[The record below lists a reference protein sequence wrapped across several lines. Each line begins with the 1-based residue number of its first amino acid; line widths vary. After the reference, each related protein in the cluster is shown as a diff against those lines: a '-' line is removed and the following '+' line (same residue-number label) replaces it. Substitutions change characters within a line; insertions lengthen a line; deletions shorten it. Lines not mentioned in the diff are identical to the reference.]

1 MPTGKSQ
8 ISEAERPNWPWAVRL
23 PAHSTGV
30 DEQTRVALGQL
41 RKTPEVFVLNE
52 PAWIWLRGSSLNEQT
67 SSLLRALPDADR
79 YLVLP
84 DDQLARWGESIPRA
98 RLPAGQWHPIS
109 KWLSITLP
117 TASFT
122 PQVQACIPFQL
133 VRSSVPVEANL
144 LRTTW
149 TTWRDYATTAPQVRL
164 NQLSFAASES
174 EALIRGIP
182 IPPVPGQRFI
192 EAGGVA
198 IPLGWRPEPELNAK
212 SIRHL
217 LQVPEGTMALLLE
230 DGSFESI
237 PDHVFVRA
245 TRSATR
251 MTDAVGDKISE
262 ATS

>member
-8 ISEAERPNWPWAVRL
+8 VSKADSSNGPWAVRL

-30 DEQTRVALGQL
+30 DEQTLVALGQL
-41 RKTPEVFVLNE
+41 RMIPEVFVLSE

-67 SSLLRALPDADR
+67 SSLLRALPDAER

-84 DDQLARWGESIPRA
+84 DDQLAHWGETIPRA
-98 RLPAGQWHPIS
+98 KLLAGQWQPIS
-109 KWLSITLP
+109 KWLSVTLR
-117 TASFT
+117 TASFA

-149 TTWRDYATTAPQVRL
+149 TTWRDYATTAPQIRL
-164 NQLSFAASES
+164 NQLSFAASKS

-182 IPPVPGQRFI
+182 IPPIPGQLFI

-198 IPLGWRPEPELNAK
+198 IPLGWRPERELDAK
-212 SIRHL
+212 SIRDL

-251 MTDAVGDKISE
+251 MTDAVGNKISE
-262 ATS
+262 PTS